1 MVQLHCSSRSMVFKR
16 KIAEKTRAYIYLLRM
31 EGGLS
36 LRQISRRCQVSAS
49 SVLRICREGILAKD
63 KGENT
68 IKKLKTGRPRIFTDR
83 DRSRFLRKFL
93 AMREENPNV
102 TVLEVGREAGMT
114 HVSRRTLIRALNE
127 AKYYRLTAIR
137 KGILS
142 VEDRKKRVKFARDA
156 LKRYHTGFWSEK
168 VLLYLD
174 GVSFVYK
181 SNPYR
186 EAVSAQGKVYRRKN
200 EGLRVT
206 AKGTK
211 NLAGGRRIHFLVGI
225 SSGSGVVLVE
235 EYAKMQ
241 RHYFAKFV
249 QNTLHSKL
257 LELAEMKGREELIFV
272 MDNDPCQTS
281 KVALDAVD
289 ECGLQFLSIPPR
301 SPDINPI
308 ENVFHIV
315 KLALKKEAMEQKISK
330 ESFLQFK
337 ERVIKHLKNCDV
349 FTIDRTI
356 TSLPN
361 RLKILSRN
369 KGYRINY

>member
-1 MVQLHCSSRSMVFKR
+1 MVFRR
-16 KIAEKTRAYIYLLRM
+16 KIADKTRAYIHLLRM

-49 SVLRICREGILAKD
+49 SVLRICREGIMAKD
-63 KGENT
+63 KGENNM
-68 IKKLKTGRPRIFTDR
+68 KKLKPGRPRIFTDR

-127 AKYYRLTAIR
+127 ANYYRLTAIR
-137 KGILS
+137 KGVLS

-156 LKRYHTGFWSEK
+156 LNRYDTKFWSDK

-181 SNPYR
+181 SNPYK

-225 SSGSGVVLVE
+225 SSGSGVVLLE
-235 EYAKMQ
+235 EYTKMQ
-241 RHYFAKFV
+241 GHYFAKFV
-249 QNTLHSKL
+249 QNTLHCRL
-257 LELAEMKGREELIFV
+257 LQLAEMKGREELIFI

-281 KVALDAVD
+281 KVALDAIE
-289 ECGLQFLSIPPR
+289 ECGLQFLNIPPR

-315 KLALKKEAMEQKISK
+315 KVALKKEAMEQKISR

-337 ERVIKHLKNCDV
+337 ERVVKHLKNCNV
-349 FTIDRTI
+349 FTIDKTI
-356 TSLPN
+356 ASLPN

-369 KGYRINY
+369 KGYRIKY